1 MSDEQQKPRGRVF
14 GLKAKAEKVAPGKL
28 THPVIPITSEREEQG
43 LPKTT
48 EAPVKVVPEQQ
59 RKSLLIFGEKKKAP
73 TPGLE
78 QQQPSIPV
86 SVAKVAPKPTVQQPV
101 AKPTQKPAEEEPKPT
116 KIRFASQ
123 NNVKLITPLAERQE
137 EAKAATTVGTVKK
150 TFDPALLALKAE
162 FDYIKDLYEK
172 EDYADIDLVDL
183 HNPERDEEVKGPE
196 NVEGEEGAENVEGEE
211 GAKGKREFYIFI
223 NAPLEVDFS
232 DVNAEFETL
241 EFTPDGFYIDK
252 STDEKNGDSVL
263 ELFRLYDQFL
273 EIEEEEKRQKEE
285 AEKAKVKK
293 PITKVNMKELEP
305 LADAILREEGRLPGE
320 TLQEKLE
327 DKYKIAKPVEGYI
340 PTTHRNFSSFI
351 FDTFRAFQL
360 PKLPSVIDPKACV
373 NVLQADRSQMYLYQ
387 QFVKEYLSWQTPYRG
402 ILVYHGLGS
411 GKTCTS
417 IAAAEAL
424 FSTNTNS
431 RIIVMTPF
439 SLRQNFIGEIT
450 TCGFHH
456 YRLKNFW
463 QSFPL
468 SDPRAVLF
476 AKSVLK
482 IPDQYLARVNKIYIP
497 DFSKPSNYETLPTQ
511 TQTEIRE
518 QITNTLVYDPKKGYF
533 GRIWFISYNGITAK
547 ELLRIA
553 CTQNDAFDNSII
565 IVDEIHNLIRIMQ
578 GTIEP
583 YISDLKPK
591 GQSRPGEKKKEET
604 LKRKIAKEPI
614 TWEKWKPSLCPA
626 EWSTFEKDKALQKKN
641 YKRGYLFY
649 RLLIQAQNSKII
661 GLSGT
666 PLINFPEELGI
677 LANVIHGYL
686 HIVEGN
692 IQKPTMKKGGTD
704 AADQALATKLIVNLQ
719 NNPFV
724 DFYKVDILD
733 QTIRFRVTFLPE
745 GIRKVKGQKGV
756 ERVNPEEPLVD
767 FAGRLSFLQSDLEGN
782 GFPLLI
788 IAGTKNQKLKVD
800 SQPIL
805 PPIGSEFKDTFIDE
819 KDTVSIKNQILLMK
833 RLTGLVSYY
842 KGNRDDLM
850 PTISKDET
858 VFVPMSS
865 YQQTVYSKARSKE
878 IAEEEKKEKQKP
890 SGEVPGRLAALY
902 ALVYEI
908 KDTSQSAN
916 YRMASRQVCN
926 FAFPPEVNRPEPKT
940 KAEQERETGEDTE
953 DIQDMPAPEGEDLGT
968 TLAKEKEA
976 EEEVQ
981 EEEKAIKED
990 LGEVE
995 DEAILI
1001 QGDEDEEE
1009 EIEEFDENAIRAKAK
1024 DDGFNDEEIETM
1036 VVFAQ
1041 QEYEDRIKAKVDA
1054 AAAATAKTQA
1064 KTALTAEQRKCRAVR
1079 LPTETKYQEKIDRA
1093 INCLATTAK
1102 SKLMMTPTGLGET
1115 SPKFLKML
1123 ENIRAAKG
1131 SSLVYSQFLQMEGIG
1146 IFALAMKANGYEP
1159 IEIKFA
1165 FSQNRVYFTEETKKS
1180 LAKGPSPD
1188 PETNIKQFRYIK
1200 FTGAE
1205 EDIVR
1210 RYSLLL
1216 FNGRFSELPK
1226 DLSKFLTDAGWKNND
1241 FGDLCRVFC
1250 ITAAGAE
1257 GLSLKNVRAV
1267 HIMEP
1272 YWNDVRTAQVKGRAV
1287 RICSHAEL
1295 DPEERTV
1302 DVFTYVSVFSEK
1314 AQMIPLGE
1322 TGQILESIRNRDSI
1336 TTEEALVLNLPVPK
1350 GAKQYVL
1357 TSDLRLWFI
1366 SNYKKTLINNL
1377 QTIMKQSAVDCKLNK
1392 FENKESKEMQCASF
1406 TSTGEPKTPQS
1417 LIGKIGDFLYDPD
1430 FETDLKLS
1438 QEMTA
1443 MKPAA
1448 KTVTTAVTKPA
1459 VTVAQPTVV
1468 QQATTASTTASTTV
1482 AKPVEKGSGK
1492 FFKGEIEAKS
1502 GVFYAFEPVMDGE
1515 IPKKYFIY
1523 PIDAAKRDETTRV
1536 GEVGAKFSEK
1546 RKVYEP
1552 DKTKVKFY
1560 AKPSA

>member
-1 MSDEQQKPRGRVF
+1 MCRRMSDEQQKPRGRVF

-48 EAPVKVVPEQQ
+48 PAPVTVVPEQQ
-59 RKSLLIFGEKKKAP
+59 RKSLLIFGKKEKAP

-78 QQQPSIPV
+78 QQQQPSIPV
-86 SVAKVAPKPTVQQPV
+86 SVAKVAPKPTVKTTVEQPV
-101 AKPTQKPAEEEPKPT
+101 AKPKKQVQIISEPE
-116 KIRFASQ
+116 
-123 NNVKLITPLAERQE
+123 VKLITPLAERQE

-150 TFDPALLALKAE
+150 SFDPALLALKAE

-172 EDYADIDLVDL
+172 EDYTDIDLVDL
-183 HNPERDEEVKGPE
+183 HNEELDEEV
-196 NVEGEEGAENVEGEE
+196 EGAE
-211 GAKGKREFYIFI
+211 GKREFYIFM

-232 DVNAEFETL
+232 DVNEEFETL
-241 EFTPDGFYIDK
+241 EFTPDGFFMDK
-252 STDEKNGDSVL
+252 STDEKNGESVL

-273 EIEEEEKRQKEE
+273 EIDEVQKKEKEE

-293 PITKVNMKELEP
+293 PTTVPKVNMKELEP

-320 TLQEKLE
+320 TLQEKLD
-327 DKYKIAKPVEGYI
+327 DKYKIAKPAEGYI

-351 FDTFRAFQL
+351 YDTFKAFQL
-360 PKLPSVIDPKACV
+360 QKLPSVIDPKACLT
-373 NVLQADRSQMYLYQ
+373 VLQADRSEMYLYQ

-424 FSTNTNS
+424 FSTSTNS

-456 YRLKNFW
+456 YRLKNYW

-482 IPDQYLARVNKIYIP
+482 IPDQFLARVNKIYIP

-518 QITNTLVYDPKKGYF
+518 QITNTLVYDPKKGYY

-591 GQSRPGEKKKEET
+591 GESRPGEKKKEET

-745 GIRKVKGQKGV
+745 GIRKVKGQQGV

-782 GFPLLI
+782 GFPLLT

-858 VFVPMSS
+858 VFVPMSP
-865 YQQTVYSKARSKE
+865 YQQTVYSKARSEE

-916 YRMASRQVCN
+916 YRMSSRQVCN
-926 FAFPPEVNRPEPKT
+926 FAFPAEVNRPKPKT
-940 KAEQERETGEDTE
+940 KAEQERETGEDKE

-981 EEEKAIKED
+981 EEENAIKED

-995 DEAILI
+995 EEAILI
-1001 QGDEDEEE
+1001 QGDEEE
-1009 EIEEFDENAIRAKAK
+1009 EIEEFNENAIRAKGK
-1024 DDGFNDEEIETM
+1024 SEGMNDEEIETM

-1123 ENIRAAKG
+1123 ENIKAAKG

-1146 IFALAMKANGYEP
+1146 IFALAMQANGYEP

-1188 PETNIKQFRYIK
+1188 PKTNIKQLRYIK

-1226 DLSKFLTDAGWKNND
+1226 DLSKFLIDAGWKNND

-1250 ITAAGAE
+1250 ITSAGAE

-1295 DPEERTV
+1295 DPAERTV

-1314 AQMIPLGE
+1314 AQMTPLGE

-1336 TTEEALVLNLPVPK
+1336 TTEEALVLKLPVPK

-1366 SNYKKTLINNL
+1366 SNYKKALINNL

-1392 FENKESKEMQCASF
+1392 NENKELQCASF

-1448 KTVTTAVTKPA
+1448 KTAVTTTVTKPTATVVTKPA

-1468 QQATTASTTASTTV
+1468 QQATTVSTTV

-1536 GEVGAKFSEK
+1536 GEVAAKFSKK
-1546 RKVYEP
+1546 RGVYEP
-1552 DKTKVKFY
+1552 DKEQVKFY